1 MTNQEIFDLMDR
13 FERSNLQSMKLSMQ
27 DFSIELSHP
36 APAAAPAVISMAAP
50 TAAVAG
56 APAAPA
62 PATAASETLE
72 APAITAP
79 LVGTYYAASAP
90 DQAPFVAVGD
100 HVSKGQT
107 VCLIE
112 AMKMMSEVPAP
123 CDCVIEEILKANGE
137 LVAFGEPLFRY
148 RAV

>member
-1 MTNQEIFDLMDR
+1 MTNEEIFDLMDR
-13 FERSNLQSMKLSMQ
+13 FERSKLQSLKLSREG
-27 DFSIELSHP
+27 FSIELCRAAP
-36 APAAAPAVISMAAP
+36 APAAPVFAAPAAP
-50 TAAVAG
+50 VYA

-62 PATAASETLE
+62 PA
-72 APAITAP
+72 APAAPAQEEMSAVTAP
-79 LVGTYYAASAP
+79 LVGTFYAAPAP

-100 HVSKGQT
+100 RVKKGQT

-123 CDCVIEEILKANGE
+123 CDCVIEEVCRTNGD
-137 LVAFGEPLFRY
+137 LVAFGDALFRY